1 MRAHFLIVPLTAC
14 VLASTAL
21 SGAASAASAAP
32 AVPAVLA
39 KNPLY
44 KAGKFALKTCE
55 EPPTAAD
62 VEVLRLYVEEVSI
75 CLDKAWGPL
84 VKKAGLPYGKPK
96 VKVSHGEKVK
106 TSCGTYVPDVTDSVY
121 CAKTRTVHIMV
132 SDYGLTGEIDRPM
145 WLDALSAGWALHVQN
160 VAGVTGAVAK
170 AVKKASKRD
179 LLAMRA
185 KHTLQTLCLTGAF
198 TGSVWDSL
206 GHSKRSGHESYIDR
220 DARYGD
226 VPGFGTAANRAYW
239 TRRGFEAESPSA
251 CNTFTAPAVR
261 VK

>member
-1 MRAHFLIVPLTAC
+1 MFLAVPLAAC

-21 SGAASAASAAP
+21 SGTASAAP

-44 KAGKFALKTCE
+44 KVGKFTLKTCE

-62 VEVLRLYVEEVSI
+62 VEVMRLYVEEVSD

-84 VKKAGLPYGKPK
+84 VRKAGLPYSRPK
-96 VKVSHGEKVK
+96 VKVSHGDRVE
-106 TSCGTYVPDVTDSVY
+106 TPCGTYAPNQTDSIY
-121 CAKTRTVHIMV
+121 CAKTRTVHLMV
-132 SDYGLTGEIDRPM
+132 SDYGLSDEIDRPM
-145 WLDALSAGWALHVQN
+145 WLDALSAGWALHVQT
-160 VAGVTGAVAK
+160 VMGVTGAVAK
-170 AVKKASKRD
+170 ALKKASKRD
-179 LLAMRA
+179 RLALYA

-206 GHSKRSGHESYIDR
+206 GHSKRSGHESYINR

-226 VPGFGTAANRAYW
+226 LPGYGTAKNRAYW
-239 TRRGFEAESPSA
+239 TRRGFEAESPSV
-251 CNTFTAPAVR
+251 CNTFTAPAAR